1 MIFEYMIKCKKTTD
15 QGELIRAYMEW
26 EEGRPKETG
35 LYLTVAEHSESELNA
50 LGVTELL
57 MIDLRDEQ

>member
-1 MIFEYMIKCKKTTD
+1 MFEDLFKCQKTSD
-15 QGELIRAYMEW
+15 PEELVRAYIEW